1 MMDASVEGMAVSH
14 AGPHAMGI
22 AEGTKHDLGRRLA
35 RIRGQV
41 GGIARMVED
50 ERYCPDILQQFA
62 AVHSALRAAEKELLL
77 NHLERC
83 ATHAIEEGGDDA
95 ARVRAEIADLFMRF
109 AGK

>member
-1 MMDASVEGMAVSH
+1 MAVSDV
-14 AGPHAMGI
+14 GPHALGI
-22 AEGTKHDLGRRLA
+22 AEGTKDDLDRRLA

-83 ATHAIEEGGDDA
+83 ATHAIEEGGDAA
-95 ARVRAEIADLFMRF
+95 ARVRAEIAELFMRF

>member
-1 MMDASVEGMAVSH
+1 MMDASAEGMAVSH

-109 AGK
+109 AGR

>member
-1 MMDASVEGMAVSH
+1 MSG
-14 AGPHAMGI
+14 AGAHAMGI
-22 AEGTKHDLGRRLA
+22 AEGTKHDLDRRLA

-62 AVHSALRAAEKELLL
+62 AVHSALRSAEKELLM

-83 ATHAIEEGGDDA
+83 ATHAIEEGGDA
-95 ARVRAEIADLFMRF
+95 ATRVREEIAQLFMRF

>member
-1 MMDASVEGMAVSH
+1 MAVGE
-14 AGPHAMGI
+14 AGAHAMGI
-22 AEGTKHDLGRRLA
+22 AEGTKRDLDRRLA

-62 AVHSALRAAEKELLL
+62 AVHSALRSAEKELLM

-83 ATHAIEEGGDDA
+83 ATHAIAEGGDA
-95 ARVRAEIADLFMRF
+95 AVRVREEIADLFMRF
-109 AGK
+109 TGK

>member
-1 MMDASVEGMAVSH
+1 MGH
-14 AGPHAMGI
+14 AGTHAMGI
-22 AEGTKHDLGRRLA
+22 AEGTKNDLGRRLA

-95 ARVRAEIADLFMRF
+95 AQVRAEIADLFMRF